1 MIGDNSIIIEIRRK
15 QGGNQMKWNMTQLL
29 EKRHAYTPK
38 AKALLQDKEK
48 SKELLANV
56 STKAS
61 DNKGKLAEI
70 WSDLQ
75 LMVNMLRDW
84 RKGAYKRLPKK
95 SLLMIAA
102 TFLYFLSPIDFVPDF
117 LPGGLLDDAALIAF
131 TFTQIQSDVATYK
144 EWKNQQSFETI
155 TTDFS

>member
-1 MIGDNSIIIEIRRK
+1 
-15 QGGNQMKWNMTQLL
+15 MKWNLTQLL

-56 STKAS
+56 STKAT

-75 LMVNMLRDW
+75 LMVDMLRDW
-84 RKGAYKRLPKK
+84 RKGAYKQLPKK

-102 TFLYFLSPIDFVPDF
+102 TFLYFLSPVDFVPDF
-117 LPGGLLDDAALIAF
+117 IPGGLLDDVALIAF
-131 TFTQIQSDVATYK
+131 TFKQIQLDVAAYK
-144 EWKNQQSFETI
+144 QWKHQQPIDTQLGAL
-155 TTDFS
+155 

>member
-1 MIGDNSIIIEIRRK
+1 
-15 QGGNQMKWNMTQLL
+15 MKWNLSQLL

-56 STKAS
+56 STKAT

-75 LMVNMLRDW
+75 LMVDMLRDW
-84 RKGAYKRLPKK
+84 RKGAYTHLPTK

-117 LPGGLLDDAALIAF
+117 IPGGLLDDVALIAF
-131 TFTQIQSDVATYK
+131 TFKQIQQDVAAYK
-144 EWKNQQSFETI
+144 QWKHQQPIETQTSGAMG
-155 TTDFS
+155 TT

>member
-1 MIGDNSIIIEIRRK
+1 
-15 QGGNQMKWNMTQLL
+15 MKWNLSQLL
-29 EKRHAYTPK
+29 AKRHAYTPK

-56 STKAS
+56 STKAT

-75 LMVNMLRDW
+75 LMVDMLRDW
-84 RKGAYKRLPKK
+84 RKGAYTHLPTK

-117 LPGGLLDDAALIAF
+117 IPGGLFDDVALIAF
-131 TFTQIQSDVATYK
+131 TFKQIQQDVAAYK
-144 EWKNQQSFETI
+144 QWKHQQPIEPQ
-155 TTDFS
+155 TTGAAGAL

>member
-1 MIGDNSIIIEIRRK
+1 
-15 QGGNQMKWNMTQLL
+15 MKWNLTQLL
-29 EKRHAYTPK
+29 EKQHAYTPK

-75 LMVNMLRDW
+75 LMVNILRDW
-84 RKGAYKRLPKK
+84 RKGTYKQLPKK

-117 LPGGLLDDAALIAF
+117 LPGGLLDDVALIGF
-131 TFTQIQSDVATYK
+131 TFTQIQSDVAAYK
-144 EWKNQQSFETI
+144 EWKNQQPI
-155 TTDFS
+155 KTTSIDIS